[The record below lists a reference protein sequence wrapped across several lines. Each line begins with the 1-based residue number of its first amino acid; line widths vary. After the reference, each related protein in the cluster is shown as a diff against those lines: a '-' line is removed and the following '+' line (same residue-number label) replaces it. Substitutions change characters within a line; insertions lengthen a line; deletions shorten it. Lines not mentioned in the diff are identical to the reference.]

1 MSEASGPF
9 PDDEAGGAPRPRDE
23 VGATPRSQEEV
34 SREAETPGT
43 PPPEAAVERTFP
55 KTLRER
61 LEQRVAMNVPDRHNE
76 RLARLIDRVN
86 ADDELYALWTAANVT
101 AINRLGMTDH
111 GPVHV
116 KIVMNIA
123 VRLFRLLADADV
135 EFGIVRDHGMSRED
149 AEIVVALAALLH
161 DLGMSIHRADHE
173 GYSLFVA
180 QAKLKELLTDEYD
193 IAEAAI
199 VRSEILHAI
208 IAHRSGGKPLTLE
221 AGIVRIADALDMAK
235 GRSRIP
241 FERESSVSIHS
252 VSAAAIDRVH
262 IERGDAK
269 PIRLVIEMSN
279 SAGVFQLDQ
288 LFREKLRGSGLEDHI
303 ELEAEIEG
311 EKEKRL
317 LRGFR
322 L

>member
-1 MSEASGPF
+1 MSDTIEPDAIDPAAIEPDPIE
-9 PDDEAGGAPRPRDE
+9 PDDARADDAADNDFPRTLDE
-23 VGATPRSQEEV
+23 RMA
-34 SREAETPGT
+34 SR
-43 PPPEAAVERTFP
+43 V
-55 KTLRER
+55 
-61 LEQRVAMNVPDRHNE
+61 VMNVPDRKND
-76 RLARLIDRVN
+76 RLARLIEHIND
-86 ADDELYALWTAANVT
+86 DDELYALWTAANVM
-101 AINRLGMTDH
+101 AIDRLGMTDH

-123 VRLFRLLADADV
+123 VRLFRLLADAEV
-135 EFGIVRDHGMSRED
+135 EFGVVRDHGLERDD
-149 AEIVVALAALLH
+149 AEVVVAVAALFH

-173 GYSLFVA
+173 NYSLFVA
-180 QAKLKELLTDEYD
+180 QMKLRDLLAHVYD
-193 IAEAAI
+193 DARATII
-199 VRSEILHAI
+199 RSEILHAI
-208 IAHRSGGKPLTLE
+208 IAHRSGGKPLTIE

-241 FERESSVSIHS
+241 FARDGSVSIHS
-252 VSAAAIDRVH
+252 ISAAAIDHVH
-262 IERGDAK
+262 IERGQTK
-269 PIRLVIEMSN
+269 PIRLVIEMTN

-288 LFREKLRGSGLEDHI
+288 LFRDKLRGSGLEGYT

>member
-1 MSEASGPF
+1 MTDQMETDPIEPNEVRSE
-9 PDDEAGGAPRPRDE
+9 
-23 VGATPRSQEEV
+23 
-34 SREAETPGT
+34 
-43 PPPEAAVERTFP
+43 EAADQDFPRT
-55 KTLRER
+55 LDARMAH
-61 LEQRVAMNVPDRHNE
+61 RVVMNVPDRENA
-76 RLARLIDRVN
+76 RLARLIELIND
-86 ADDELYALWTAANVT
+86 DDELYALWTAANVM
-101 AINRLGMTDH
+101 AIDRLGMTDH

-123 VRLFRLLADADV
+123 VRLFRLLADAEV
-135 EFGIVRDHGMSRED
+135 EFGVVRDHGLERED
-149 AEIVVALAALLH
+149 AEVVVAIAALFH

-173 GYSLFVA
+173 NYSLFVA
-180 QAKLKELLTDEYD
+180 QLKLRDLLTQEYD
-193 IAEAAI
+193 AARAAI
-199 VRSEILHAI
+199 IRSEILHAI
-208 IAHRSGGKPLTLE
+208 IAHRSGGKPLTIE

-241 FERESSVSIHS
+241 FARDGSVSIHS
-252 VSAAAIDRVH
+252 ISAAAIDQVH
-262 IERGDAK
+262 IERGQTK
-269 PIRLVIEMSN
+269 PIRLVIEMTN

-288 LFREKLRGSGLEDHI
+288 LFREKLRGSGLEGYI

>member
-1 MSEASGPF
+1 MNDLNR
-9 PDDEAGGAPRPRDE
+9 PDAGGPEGDGDASRGAEDPPSEQAIEREYPR
-23 VGATPRSQEEV
+23 TL
-34 SREAETPGT
+34 AERM
-43 PPPEAAVERTFP
+43 A
-55 KTLRER
+55 
-61 LEQRVAMNVPDRHNE
+61 QRVVMNVPDRDNR
-76 RLARLIDRVN
+76 RLARIIELVN
-86 ADDELYALWTAANVT
+86 DDDDLYALWTAANVT
-101 AINRLGMTDH
+101 AISRLGMTDH

-123 VRLFRLLADADV
+123 VRLFRLLADAEV
-135 EFGIVRDHGMSRED
+135 PFGIVRDHGLERED
-149 AEIVVALAALLH
+149 AEVVVALAALFH

-173 GYSLFVA
+173 NYSLFVA
-180 QAKLKELLTDEYD
+180 QMKLREMLTEIYD
-193 IAEAAI
+193 PARAAV
-199 VRSEILHAI
+199 VRSEVLHAI
-208 IAHRSGGKPLTLE
+208 IAHRSGGKPLTIE

-252 VSAAAIDRVH
+252 VSAAAIDQVH
-262 IERGDAK
+262 IERGESK
-269 PIRLVIEMSN
+269 PIRLVIEMTN

-288 LFREKLRGSGLEDHI
+288 LFRDKLKGSGLEPYID
-303 ELEAEIEG
+303 LEARIEG